1 MKVFV
6 YSKKSSK
13 KVAAIV
19 EVVNVKEIKSERLL
33 TCTTVSGETFT
44 FNTCEVK
51 TTIYQN

>member
-19 EVVNVKEIKSERLL
+19 DVANVKEIKTENVL
-33 TCTTVSGETFT
+33 TCMTTSGETFT
-44 FNTCEVK
+44 FNMSEVK